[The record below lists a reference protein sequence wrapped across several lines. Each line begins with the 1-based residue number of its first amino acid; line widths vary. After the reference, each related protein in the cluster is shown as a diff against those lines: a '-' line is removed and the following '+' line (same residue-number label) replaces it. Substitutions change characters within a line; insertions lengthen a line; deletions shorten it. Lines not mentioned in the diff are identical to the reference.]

1 MAPRPASRRQPATCS
16 PRLAA
21 SRVARMDRN
30 IMRTSSWSRATYCR
44 RSSASCTLRRPSLRV
59 YMLYSCSTS
68 SPDSL
73 GASPGCLDRQE
84 SGAVSRQPGHVSA
97 PGRQARAGAA
107 AGRRA
112 PGDVLHVPIAPAV
125 RNEAPEALLGPLM
138 DPAGLRRRTR
148 RGKHAVGCYHRAG
161 RNTHWHTGPALTS
174 AAVAI
179 WCGVVYIRQGQATKE
194 SNTCA
199 SKQKKSAN
207 PRRTCSPR
215 PRRSRGGSTSL
226 PDTHCTP
233 RSRRPP

>member
-30 IMRTSSWSRATYCR
+30 IMRISSWSRGTYCR

-68 SPDSL
+68 SPESL

-84 SGAVSRQPGHVSA
+84 GGASRRQSGRVST

-107 AGRRA
+107 GGGRA

-125 RNEAPEALLGPLM
+125 GNEAPEALFGPLM
-138 DPAGLRRRTR
+138 DPPGLRGGTR
-148 RGKHAVGCYHRAG
+148 RNTSRRFNGTGGAAGTPIGTRAG
-161 RNTHWHTGPALTS
+161 
-174 AAVAI
+174 
-179 WCGVVYIRQGQATKE
+179 
-194 SNTCA
+194 
-199 SKQKKSAN
+199 
-207 PRRTCSPR
+207 PR
-215 PRRSRGGSTSL
+215 PL
-226 PDTHCTP
+226 PLRPWPSCVVSNSGACTP
-233 RSRRPP
+233 KQHLQHHSPGHG

>member
-21 SRVARMDRN
+21 SRVARMERN

-68 SPDSL
+68 SPESL

-84 SGAVSRQPGHVSA
+84 GGASRRQSGRVST

-107 AGRRA
+107 GGGRA

-125 RNEAPEALLGPLM
+125 GNEAPEALFGPLM
-138 DPAGLRRRTR
+138 DPPGLRGGTR
-148 RGKHAVGCYHRAG
+148 RNTSRRFNGTGGARRH
-161 RNTHWHTGPALTS
+161 THWHTGRPPPLTS

-179 WCGVVYIRQGQATKE
+179 VCCVYIRRVHTQATP
-194 SNTCA
+194 A
-199 SKQKKSAN
+199 APQ
-207 PRRTCSPR
+207 PRAWVTS
-215 PRRSRGGSTSL
+215 RRSQT
-226 PDTHCTP
+226 
-233 RSRRPP
+233 